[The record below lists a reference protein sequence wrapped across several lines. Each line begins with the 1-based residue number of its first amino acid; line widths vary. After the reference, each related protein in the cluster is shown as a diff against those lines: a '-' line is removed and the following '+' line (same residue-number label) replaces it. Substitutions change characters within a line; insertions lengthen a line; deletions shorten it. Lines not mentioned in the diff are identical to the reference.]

1 MDAVSGKHGDM
12 ILNFLYHYHLNG
24 LRDATEEQLR
34 EYLTAAFESDKISS
48 FVKRKEEKYEHCE
61 A

>member
-1 MDAVSGKHGDM
+1 MDAVSGKRGDM
-12 ILNFLYHYHLNG
+12 ILNFLNHYNLNG

-34 EYLTAAFESDKISS
+34 EYLTAAYEADKISS
-48 FVKRKEEKYEHCE
+48 FINRKEQANAPCE